1 MFIFNKKKTKGMKLE
16 MVSNILADVRTPI
29 TYTFTPINLE
39 EEKKKFFDSDDY
51 NPQFKYTVLAN
62 RNREIFQ
69 ALEDVDHIDDVDPRI
84 SDFYIDLIKSKELV
98 HDLYVSV
105 GNNDLVTKYSEK
117 RYGSVSPKLFQN
129 ATRVIKGYTSTYNL
143 ANESKVNGS
152 RKLSLDEVISVM
164 RYFLDL
170 YDLKDWNI
178 VFSKKNMNKNIRVGV
193 KDKEIVL
200 GSDQVSKSAF
210 RLRKTIVHEIG
221 THVLRWY
228 NGQLTGFPA
237 LTKSNNAGYHDVEE
251 GLASYNEEISDLMDA
266 STLRQKALLVYAIY
280 IGKNLSFRQLYTVL
294 RGFESKNTAF
304 NLTLRVK
311 RGLGDTSIPGI
322 YAKDA
327 SYFRGF
333 RIVRRKIEN
342 NPELYKKLYAG
353 KIGFKQISWVD
364 DGLIPMP
371 KYVFDI
377 ETYNTHFKKLSILK

>member
-1 MFIFNKKKTKGMKLE
+1 MFIFNKRKKKGMSLDE
-16 MVSNILADVRTPI
+16 VSNILSDVRTPI
-29 TYTFTPINLE
+29 TYSFTPINLE
-39 EEKKKFFDSDDY
+39 EEKKKFFDSETY
-51 NPQFKYTVLAN
+51 NPQFKYTLLKN

-69 ALEDVDHIDDVDPRI
+69 SLEELDYIDDVDPRI
-84 SDFYIDLIKSKELV
+84 SDFYLELIKSKELV
-98 HDLYVSV
+98 HNLYQSV
-105 GNNDLVTKYSEK
+105 GNNEMVTKFSEE

-129 ATRVIKGYTSTYNL
+129 ATLVIKGNVSKYNVID
-143 ANESKVNGS
+143 NERLKGSK
-152 RKLSLDEVISVM
+152 KLSTNDVIDIM
-164 RYFLDL
+164 KYFLDL
-170 YDLKDWNI
+170 YQLNDWNVI
-178 VFSKKNMNKNIRVGV
+178 ISKKNLSKNIRVGV

-228 NGQLTGFPA
+228 NGLLSGIPA
-237 LTKSNNAGYHDVEE
+237 LTKSNNAGYHDIEE
-251 GLASYNEEISDLMDA
+251 GLASYNEEISGLMDF

-294 RGFESKNTAF
+294 RGFVSKNTAF

-311 RGLGDTSIPGI
+311 RGLSDTSIPGI

-333 RIVRRKIEN
+333 RMVRKKIEN
-342 NPELYKKLYAG
+342 NPSLYKKLYAG
-353 KIGFKQISWVD
+353 KISFKQISWVD

-371 KYVFDI
+371 QYIYDI
-377 ETYNTHFKKLSILK
+377 DTYNSHFKKLGILK